1 MREVIS
7 SGIDW
12 RQALQAFMDQCGF
25 LAWWL
30 EPKTTLLPSDTS
42 AGFASTSREALGKE
56 LPAFDEL
63 WVWAPEGR
71 AFHAVRTTAEAPS
84 RILWVRFDGVPPGAT
99 GPLRVRMLAP
109 SDRYRLGL
117 LPGACP
123 GEWLMRHHGAA
134 GYLWLHPE
142 KDPQA

>member
-7 SGIDW
+7 SGLEW
-12 RQALQAFMDQCGF
+12 WQALQVFLDECGAV
-25 LAWWL
+25 AWWL
-30 EPKTTLLPSDTS
+30 EPKTTLSPSDAS
-42 AGFASTSREALGKE
+42 AGFASTSLEALRKE
-56 LPAFDEL
+56 LPDFDEL
-63 WVWAPEGR
+63 WVWATEGR

-84 RILWVRFDGVPPGAT
+84 KIVWARFDGVPPEAT

-123 GEWLMRHHGAA
+123 GEWLMRHAGAA
-134 GYLWLHPE
+134 GYLWLQPQ